1 MFFIMI
7 LSGLL
12 STMNVWINNQTRPVE
27 FQCEAKA
34 SSFTCGNKKTGLSKT
49 IGVKKQPRKSKHAS

>member
-1 MFFIMI
+1 
-7 LSGLL
+7 LNL
-12 STMNVWINNQTRPVE
+12 TECWINNQTRPVE

-49 IGVKKQPRKSKHAS
+49 IGVKKQPRKSKHAC